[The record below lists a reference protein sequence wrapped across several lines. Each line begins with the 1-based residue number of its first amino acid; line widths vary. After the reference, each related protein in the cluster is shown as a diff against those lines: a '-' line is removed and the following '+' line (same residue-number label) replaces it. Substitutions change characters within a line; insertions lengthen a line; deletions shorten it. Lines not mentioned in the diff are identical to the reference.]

1 MAPVESS
8 FTKTINSFIH
18 ERGCAAA
25 GHLFIVC
32 LLNVC
37 LYEAAGGPQKDQL
50 NLKKSCPKLF
60 LSSMSN
66 NEMNSNMV
74 SHMPCCET
82 RNVLVWFSS
91 WFFFTKLNEQMG
103 IIFCLEKYVW
113 SSANRSTN
121 YIFVLWTLVLD
132 RNATIPVLPWR
143 GGRVYGLALT
153 M

>member
-8 FTKTINSFIH
+8 FMKTINSFIH

-50 NLKKSCPKLF
+50 NLKNSCPKLL

-66 NEMNSNMV
+66 NEMV
-74 SHMPCCET
+74 SHVAMLL
-82 RNVLVWFSS
+82 NLKMSWSGFLVVVVFSP
-91 WFFFTKLNEQMG
+91 N
-103 IIFCLEKYVW
+103 
-113 SSANRSTN
+113 
-121 YIFVLWTLVLD
+121 
-132 RNATIPVLPWR
+132 
-143 GGRVYGLALT
+143 
-153 M
+153 

>member
-50 NLKKSCPKLF
+50 NLKNSCCL

-74 SHMPCCET
+74 SHIAM
-82 RNVLVWFSS
+82 L
-91 WFFFTKLNEQMG
+91 LN
-103 IIFCLEKYVW
+103 
-113 SSANRSTN
+113 
-121 YIFVLWTLVLD
+121 
-132 RNATIPVLPWR
+132 
-143 GGRVYGLALT
+143 
-153 M
+153 